1 MISAI
6 ILAAGESRRM
16 GVQNKL
22 LLQIDS
28 EVLIRK
34 FVKSVSN
41 SLVDA
46 VLVVVGFEA
55 EKIKAVLHDQSV
67 KFVENPSYE
76 EGMTTSIQ
84 SGVKA
89 SSNESTGL
97 MICLADMPF
106 AETSDL
112 NLLIQAFND
121 YRSTESSLIIVPVF
135 QGKRGNP
142 VLFSEVFRDKILT
155 HKGEGCREI
164 VRQFPHYVKEVSM
177 ENDNLLRDIDTP
189 EDYMFVT

>member
-55 EKIKAVLHDQSV
+55 EKIRAILHDQAV
-67 KFVENPSYE
+67 KFVENPSYK

-106 AETSDL
+106 AEASDL
-112 NLLIQAFND
+112 NRLIQAFND
-121 YRSTESSLIIVPVF
+121 YQSTESSLIIVPVF

>member
-55 EKIKAVLHDQSV
+55 EKIKAVLHDQAV
-67 KFVENPSYE
+67 KFVENPRYE
-76 EGMTTSIQ
+76 EGMTSSIQ

>member
-121 YRSTESSLIIVPVF
+121 YQSTESSLIIVPVF

-142 VLFSEVFRDKILT
+142 VLFSEEFRDKILT

>member
-55 EKIKAVLHDQSV
+55 EKIKAVLHDQAV

-84 SGVKA
+84 SGVRA

-97 MICLADMPF
+97 MI
-106 AETSDL
+106 
-112 NLLIQAFND
+112 
-121 YRSTESSLIIVPVF
+121 V
-135 QGKRGNP
+135 
-142 VLFSEVFRDKILT
+142 
-155 HKGEGCREI
+155 
-164 VRQFPHYVKEVSM
+164 
-177 ENDNLLRDIDTP
+177 
-189 EDYMFVT
+189 

>member
-6 ILAAGESRRM
+6 ILAAGESLRM

-55 EKIKAVLHDQSV
+55 EKIKAVLHDQAV

-142 VLFSEVFRDKILT
+142 VLFSEVFREKILT

>member
-121 YRSTESSLIIVPVF
+121 YQSTESSLIIVPVF

-142 VLFSEVFRDKILT
+142 VLFSEVFSDKILT